1 MNTLSWQSRWMLKPV
16 FMKSWQEGTLAQQQL
31 EFDHR
36 LNELQAQLNGSSG
49 LHPRP
54 GNDRR

>member
-1 MNTLSWQSRWMLKPV
+1 MDVEARIYEKLAIEH
-16 FMKSWQEGTLAQQQL
+16 EGTLAQQQL